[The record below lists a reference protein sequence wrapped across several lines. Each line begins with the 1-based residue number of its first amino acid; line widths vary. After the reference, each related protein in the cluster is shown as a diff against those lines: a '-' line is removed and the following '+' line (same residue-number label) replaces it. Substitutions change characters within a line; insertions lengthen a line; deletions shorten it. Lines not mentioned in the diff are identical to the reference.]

1 VSEENYDRLI
11 GAVAK
16 MSALPDSDK
25 VNIRGKLYAEVHTR
39 VQAFREAYGENGR
52 IVSSIHIADETKVL
66 VETTVSVFVDGS
78 WRVIANDFAEEYRA
92 SGPVNK
98 TSAVENCC
106 TSSIGRSLAACG
118 LSGGNYAS
126 FDEVSHAI
134 NDKAEAPE
142 PEPEPEPKPEKP
154 KAKKKQPK
162 PKPVPV
168 PAPEDQDS
176 DDPTVKNIDD
186 YDLGDPIVKSEEGAT
201 NLVGVMLE
209 LATEFSSNFD
219 ELKEFWEKNKVVT
232 DVLDRD
238 WHDQFEVLREGF
250 TNLKQKLDDEEATG

>member
-1 VSEENYDRLI
+1 MSEEQQDRLI
-11 GAVAK
+11 QAVAK

-25 VNIRGKLYAEVHTR
+25 VNIKGKFYSEVHTR
-39 VQAFREAYGENGR
+39 VQAFREAYGEDGR
-52 IVSSIHIADETKVL
+52 IISTIHIADETKVL

-78 WRVIANDFAEEYRA
+78 WRVIANDFAEEFRA
-92 SGPVNK
+92 SGPVNA
-98 TSAVENCC
+98 SSCVENCC
-106 TSSIGRSLAACG
+106 TSSIGRSLAACAI
-118 LSGGNYAS
+118 SGGNYAS
-126 FDEVSHAI
+126 FDEVIHAI

-176 DDPTVKNIDD
+176 GDPTVKNIDD

-238 WHDQFEVLREGF
+238 WPDQFEVLREGF